1 MELKTYFAQDRT
13 GNLIPSASVS
23 IFLTGTT
30 TLASGLT
37 NVSGTALTNPFTAD
51 ADGKIQFRAPDGIY
65 DMQVSLGSTTGV
77 KVTFQCVDVE
87 QQLSDANSAADRA
100 ELAAHQAEDA
110 AAQIGQPSFSAE
122 SQSAMLAL
130 DAKVGALAVR
140 TDTNQT
146 YRLITLP
153 ASTLTNWQLIKYDAS
168 DVVHGSS
175 TIGDEVDALKSYPAT
190 GTEVSITPQDRA
202 RRELWSSDFSS
213 ATNDNGERIHKAIA
227 SLQADDADLN
237 TQGGKVNLPRGV
249 LPVSTEINFDKWNPG
264 TDQIDSI
271 EIVGQGVGTT
281 ELRSNNLAAGSCVIK
296 ATQSTSNDKAIQYCK
311 LADFGTRGGIRG
323 VSVDLVNRATLDRV
337 KAAAASQ
344 DGFYFGNFFLADIRN
359 IHGIGNG
366 ASGARFDYANTPWSK
381 QKTSTVVNSGYMQ
394 NNGNHGWEWGFMNY
408 SAAFACAA
416 DSNVNHGHYIRN
428 CDGFVMS
435 GCGAESNGRSA
446 FCAESSA
453 TYGENNN
460 VVIEGAFSH
469 HNNKSNNGWANLLHV
484 KASDGVRNH
493 VTVRNSRSNPDTGNT
508 TQCVIADGDG
518 AVVTIDNCTLPNG
531 WIAIN
536 GGYIEWVHHPITV
549 KNQTF
554 TAANAKAIA
563 KLKSTQGH
571 SVSYAGEITVVARN
585 SDPSS
590 TDARSATY
598 KLLINKSS
606 VGPART
612 VQVVSSAGETTG
624 ASTGSPSF
632 TWSIDA
638 SEQLVATP
646 VGSTAASFWFEL
658 TTSGQVVAQN
668 L

>member
-1 MELKTYFAQDRT
+1 MELKTYFAQDRD
-13 GNLIPSASVS
+13 GSLIPFANVS
-23 IFLTGTT
+23 IYLTGTT
-30 TLASGLT
+30 TLATGLKT
-37 NVSGTALTNPFTAD
+37 VSGTNLANPFTAD
-51 ADGKIQFRAPDGIY
+51 ADGKIQFYAPDGIY
-65 DMQVSLGSTTGV
+65 DMQVSLGIATGV
-77 KVTFQCVDVE
+77 KVTFQCIDVE
-87 QQLSDANSAADRA
+87 QQLSGANSAADRA
-100 ELAAHQAEDA
+100 EAAADRAEDA
-110 AAQIGQPSFSAE
+110 VANIEQPSFSAA
-122 SQSAMLAL
+122 SQAEMLAI
-130 DAKVGALAVR
+130 DAKVGSLVVR
-140 TDTNQT
+140 TDQNKT
-146 YRLITLP
+146 YRLESLP
-153 ASTLTNWQLIKYDAS
+153 ASTVDNWQLLKSSAV
-168 DVVHGSS
+168 DVVYGS
-175 TIGDEVDALKSYPAT
+175 TNIGEAVANLESYAAT
-190 GTEVSITPQDRA
+190 GTEVSISPQDRA
-202 RRELWSSDFSS
+202 RRELWSSDFDSG
-213 ATNDNGERIHKAIA
+213 TNDNGERIHKAIA
-227 SLQADDADLN
+227 SLQAEDSDLN

-271 EIVGQGVGTT
+271 EIVGQGISTT
-281 ELRSNNLAAGSCVIK
+281 ELRANNLTAGSCVIK
-296 ATQSTSNDKAIQYCK
+296 ATQSTSNDKGIQYCK

-323 VSVDLVNRATLDRV
+323 VSVDRVNRVTLDRV

-344 DGFYFGNFFLADIRN
+344 DGFYFGNLFLADIRN

-366 ASGARFDYANTPWSK
+366 ASGAKFDYANTPWSK

-446 FCAESSA
+446 FYAESSA

-469 HNNKSNNGWANLLHV
+469 HNNKSNDGWANLLHV

-536 GGYIEWVHHPITV
+536 GGYIEWVHHPIV
-549 KNQTF
+549 AKNITF
-554 TAANAKAIA
+554 SGSAAKPIA
-563 KLKSTQGH
+563 KLRSTQGH
-571 SVSYAGEITVVARN
+571 TGSYGGEISVVARN
-585 SDPSS
+585 TLPSTADS
-590 TDARSATY
+590 RTAIY
-598 KLLINKSS
+598 KLLVNKSLS
-606 VGPART
+606 GVRT
-612 VQVVSSAGETTG
+612 VQVVGSTGETTG
-624 ASTGSPSF
+624 SASGSPGF

-638 SEQLVATP
+638 NEQLIATP
-646 VGSTAASFWFEL
+646 VVSGISAIFWFEL
-658 TTSGQVVAQN
+658 TTGGQVVAQN

>member
-1 MELKTYFAQDRT
+1 MIDSKTQR
-13 GNLIPSASVS
+13 LSLP
-23 IFLTGTT
+23 LP
-30 TLASGLT
+30 
-37 NVSGTALTNPFTAD
+37 NVDNYLEDDVVRLSEALEILD
-51 ADGKIQFRAPDGIY
+51 AKVATVGDDGKIPMSQIPAVALTD
-65 DMQVSLGSTTGV
+65 
-77 KVTFQCVDVE
+77 TFPV
-87 QQLSDANSAADRA
+87 NSEA
-100 ELAAHQAEDA
+100 
-110 AAQIGQPSFSAE
+110 
-122 SQSAMLAL
+122 AMLAL
-130 DAKVGALAVR
+130 DAQPGDVAIRNDLSKTFILMAAPA
-140 TDTNQT
+140 T
-146 YRLITLP
+146 TLG
-153 ASTLTNWQLIKYDAS
+153 NWKEI
-168 DVVHGSS
+168 VN
-175 TIGDEVDALKSYPAT
+175 DALVQLGKTTGAQQVKMSSGKTVQEAVGNLESYAAS
-190 GTEVSITPQDRA
+190 GAEVSITPQDRA
-202 RRELWSSDFSS
+202 RRELWSSDFDSG
-213 ATNDNGERIHKAIA
+213 TNDNGERIHKAIA
-227 SLQADDADLN
+227 SLQAEDSDLN

-249 LPVSTEINFDKWNPG
+249 LPVSTEINFDKWSPG

-271 EIVGQGVGTT
+271 EIVGQGISTT
-281 ELRSNNLAAGSCVIK
+281 ELRANNLAAGSCVIK

-323 VSVDLVNRATLDRV
+323 VSVDLVNRVTLDRV

-366 ASGARFDYANTPWSK
+366 ASGARFDFANTPWSK

-446 FCAESSA
+446 FYAESSA

-469 HNNKSNNGWANLLHV
+469 HNNKSNDGWANLLHV

-536 GGYIEWVHHPITV
+536 GGYIEWVHHPIV
-549 KNQTF
+549 AKNITF
-554 TAANAKAIA
+554 SGSAAKAIA
-563 KLKSTQGH
+563 KLRSTQGH
-571 SVSYAGEITVVARN
+571 TGSYGGEISVVARN
-585 SDPSS
+585 ALPSTADS
-590 TDARSATY
+590 RTAIY
-598 KLLINKSS
+598 KLLVNKSLS
-606 VGPART
+606 GVRT
-612 VQVVSSAGETTG
+612 VQVVGSTGETTG
-624 ASTGSPSF
+624 SASGSPSF

-638 SEQLVATP
+638 NEQLIATP
-646 VGSTAASFWFEL
+646 VVSGISATCWFEL
-658 TTSGQVVAQN
+658 TTGGQVVAQN